1 MLKGRIVL
9 VTGAGMG
16 IGKAIAT
23 TFAKQG
29 ADVVVN
35 DLNEEN
41 LNEVSKEIEN
51 LGRKAVKAVG
61 DISKHD
67 DVEQVIQKAIR
78 EFGRLDVLVN
88 NAGISPKQKISEI
101 SEQDFMK
108 VIDINLKGTFLCSK
122 AAMEFMKSQKYGKIV
137 NLSSATGLQGSVI
150 SGAHYSSSKAGI
162 IGLTKTFARELAPY
176 NVLVNAIAPGR
187 IITPMGLGAD
197 PEKNR
202 KVLEQVPLGR
212 MGTAEEVANAALF
225 LASDLSS
232 YITGVCLNVT
242 GGWIMF

>member
-1 MLKGRIVL
+1 MLKDRIAL
-9 VTGAGMG
+9 VTGAGRG

-23 TFAKQG
+23 TFAQYG
-29 ADVVVN
+29 ANVVVN

-41 LNEVSKEIEN
+41 LYEVGKEIED
-51 LGRKAVKAVG
+51 LGRKTIKAIG
-61 DISKHD
+61 DVSRQTDANQI
-67 DVEQVIQKAIR
+67 IQKAIQ
-78 EFGRLDVLVN
+78 EFGKLDILVN
-88 NAGISPKQKISEI
+88 NAGISPKQKIDEI

-108 VIDINLKGTFLCSK
+108 VINVNLKGTFLCSR
-122 AAMEFMKSQKYGKIV
+122 AATEFMKAQKYGKII
-137 NLSSATGLQGSVI
+137 NLSSSTGLQGSVI

-197 PEKNR
+197 PEKNK

-212 MGTAEEVANAALF
+212 MGTAQEVANAALF

-232 YITGVCLNVT
+232 YITGICLNVS

>member
-1 MLKGRIVL
+1 M
-9 VTGAGMG
+9 TGAGRG

-23 TFAKQG
+23 TFAQYG
-29 ADVVVN
+29 ANVVVN

-41 LNEVSKEIEN
+41 LYEVGKEIED
-51 LGRKAVKAVG
+51 LGRKTIKAIG
-61 DISKHD
+61 DVSRQTDANQI
-67 DVEQVIQKAIR
+67 IQKAIQ
-78 EFGRLDVLVN
+78 EFGKLDILVN
-88 NAGISPKQKISEI
+88 NAGISPKQKIDEI

-108 VIDINLKGTFLCSK
+108 VINVNLKGTFLCSR
-122 AAMEFMKSQKYGKIV
+122 AATEFMKAQKYGKII
-137 NLSSATGLQGSVI
+137 NLSSSTGLQGSVI

-197 PEKNR
+197 PEKNK

-212 MGTAEEVANAALF
+212 MGTAQEVANAALF

-232 YITGVCLNVT
+232 YITGICLNVS